1 MMPQSGAI
9 APRGGVKICGLTE
22 EAGFDACV
30 EHGADW
36 IGFVFFERSP
46 RNVTPQQAA
55 GLSRRH
61 EGGPQRVGL
70 FVHPDDDT
78 LARVLDGV
86 ALNVLQLYASPE
98 RAQAISHRF
107 GVPVWL
113 SQPVSS
119 RDELPALCPVERL
132 LIEPKPPTQATR
144 PGGNAQKLDW
154 SLLHGWKPS
163 FPWML
168 AGGLNPENV
177 EKAVTLTGAPAVDVS
192 SGVESAPGVKSPEA
206 IKRFIHN
213 ARKPLFCA

>member
-1 MMPQSGAI
+1 MPH
-9 APRGGVKICGLTE
+9 RGVKICGLTE

-46 RNVTPQQAA
+46 RNITPQQADR
-55 GLSRRH
+55 LSRRH
-61 EGGPQRVGL
+61 AGGPKRVGL

-86 ALNVLQLYASPE
+86 KLDILQLYASPE
-98 RAQAISHRF
+98 RALALTQRF

-113 SQPVSS
+113 SQPVS
-119 RDELPALCPVERL
+119 RRAELPTGCLVDRL
-132 LIEPKPPTQATR
+132 LIEPKPPAQATR

-154 SLLHGWKPS
+154 SMLHDWHPP

-177 EKAVTLTGAPAVDVS
+177 EEAVTLTGAPAVDVS

-206 IKRFIHN
+206 IKRFIQN
-213 ARKPLFCA
+213 ARKPHFSV

>member
-1 MMPQSGAI
+1 MAQPLGDTMPH
-9 APRGGVKICGLTE
+9 RGVKICGLTE

-46 RNVTPQQAA
+46 RNITPQQADR
-55 GLSRRH
+55 LSRRH
-61 EGGPQRVGL
+61 AGGPKRVGL
-70 FVHPDDDT
+70 FVHPDDDA

-86 ALNVLQLYASPE
+86 KLDILQLYASPE
-98 RAQAISHRF
+98 RALALSQRL

-119 RDELPALCPVERL
+119 RAELPTGCLVDRL
-132 LIEPKPPTQATR
+132 LIEPKPPAQATR

-154 SLLHGWKPS
+154 SMLHDWHPP

-177 EKAVTLTGAPAVDVS
+177 EEAVTLTGAPAVDVS

-206 IKRFIHN
+206 IKRFIQN
-213 ARKPLFCA
+213 ARKPHFSV

>member
-1 MMPQSGAI
+1 MPH
-9 APRGGVKICGLTE
+9 RGVKICGLTE

-46 RNVTPQQAA
+46 RNITPQQAER
-55 GLSRRH
+55 LSRRYA
-61 EGGPQRVGL
+61 GGPKRVGL

-86 ALNVLQLYASPE
+86 KLDILQLYALPE
-98 RAQAISHRF
+98 RALALSQRF

-119 RDELPALCPVERL
+119 RGELPTGCLVDRL
-132 LIEPKPPTQATR
+132 LIEPKPPAQATR

-154 SLLHGWKPS
+154 SMLHDWYPP

-177 EKAVTLTGAPAVDVS
+177 EEAVTLTGAPAVDVS

-206 IKRFIHN
+206 IKRFIQN
-213 ARKPLFCA
+213 ARKPHFSV

>member
-1 MMPQSGAI
+1 MPH
-9 APRGGVKICGLTE
+9 RGVKICGLTE

-46 RNVTPQQAA
+46 RNITPQQADR
-55 GLSRRH
+55 LSRRH
-61 EGGPQRVGL
+61 AGGPKRVGL

-86 ALNVLQLYASPE
+86 KLDILQLYASPE
-98 RAQAISHRF
+98 RALALSQRL
-107 GVPVWL
+107 GVSVWL

-119 RDELPALCPVERL
+119 RGELPTGCLVDRL
-132 LIEPKPPTQATR
+132 LIEPKPPAQATR

-154 SLLHGWKPS
+154 SMLHDWHPP

-177 EKAVTLTGAPAVDVS
+177 EEAVTLTGAPAVDVS

-206 IKRFIHN
+206 IKRFIQN
-213 ARKPLFCA
+213 ARKPHFSV